1 MTHPDHDRA
10 LECALAAARRGF
22 PVIPL
27 SRTKLPAVRS
37 PHRGETGR
45 GMCRGQC
52 GRLGHGVHDAATE
65 PARITELFAAA
76 PWASGYGIAC
86 GRSPHYL
93 IGLDLD
99 RKDGVDGVTDLVDL
113 AARWG
118 FAVPWT
124 RTVITPSGGRHLWL
138 RGPAEAIVPN
148 SVRRLGNGID
158 VRGSG
163 GYLVGPGSVTTAGL
177 YRWDPP
183 TASMPPAAV
192 PKRLLRLLL
201 TTPQRRAARTATGAT
216 AAAGSAA
223 GSGGGTAE
231 PLIRFVLGSSVGE
244 RNERLFWA
252 ACRAFENGHGDRVAA
267 EMVGAAVS
275 TGLSEREA
283 ESTVGSA
290 RRHVLRGSGGR
301 RSARAL

>member
-10 LECALAAARRGF
+10 LECALAAAWRGF

-37 PHRGETGR
+37 PHRGETGL

-52 GRLGHGVHDAATE
+52 GRFGHGVHDAATE
-65 PARITELFAAA
+65 PARIAEMFAAA
-76 PWASGYGIAC
+76 PWATGYGIAC
-86 GRSPHYL
+86 GRAPHHL

-113 AARWG
+113 AARYG

-124 RTVITPSGGRHLWL
+124 RTVLTPSGGRHLWL
-138 RGPAEAIVPN
+138 RGPAEVVVPN
-148 SVRRLGNGID
+148 SVRRLGGGID

-163 GYLVGPGSVTTAGL
+163 GYLVGPGSVTTAGR

-192 PKRLLRLLL
+192 PRRLLRLLL
-201 TTPQRRAARTATGAT
+201 TTPQRPVVR
-216 AAAGSAA
+216 AAAGPA
-223 GSGGGTAE
+223 GGDTAE
-231 PLIRFVLGSSVGE
+231 PLVRFVLGSPVGE

-252 ACRAFENGHGDRVAA
+252 ACRMFENGHGDRIAA
-267 EMVGAAVS
+267 RIVGAAVS
-275 TGLSEREA
+275 TGLSQREA
-283 ESTVGSA
+283 ESTVRSA
-290 RRHVLRGSGGR
+290 RRHVSRGSGGR
-301 RSARAL
+301 RSAGAL

>member
-1 MTHPDHDRA
+1 MTHSDHDRA

-37 PHRGETGR
+37 PHQGETGR

-52 GRLGHGVHDAATE
+52 GRFGHGVHDAATE
-65 PARITELFAAA
+65 PARIAELFAAA
-76 PWASGYGIAC
+76 PWATGYGIAC
-86 GRSPHYL
+86 GRAPHHL

-113 AARWG
+113 AARYG

-124 RTVITPSGGRHLWL
+124 RTVLTPSGGRHLWL
-138 RGPAEAIVPN
+138 RGPAEVVVPN
-148 SVRRLGNGID
+148 SVRRLGGGID

-163 GYLVGPGSVTTAGL
+163 GYLVGPGSVTTAGR

-192 PKRLLRLLL
+192 PRRLLRLLV
-201 TTPQRRAARTATGAT
+201 TTPQRRVVR
-216 AAAGSAA
+216 AAAGPANGDA
-223 GSGGGTAE
+223 AE
-231 PLIRFVLGSSVGE
+231 PLIRFVLGSPVGE

-252 ACRAFENGHGDRVAA
+252 ACRMFENGHGDRIAA
-267 EMVGAAVS
+267 RIVGAAVS
-275 TGLSEREA
+275 TGLSQREA
-283 ESTVGSA
+283 ESTVSSA
-290 RRHVLRGSGGR
+290 RRHVRRGSGGR
-301 RSARAL
+301 RSAGAL

>member
-1 MTHPDHDRA
+1 MTHPEHDRA
-10 LECALAAARRGF
+10 LECALAAARRGL

-27 SRTKLPAVRS
+27 SRTKLPAIRS

-65 PARITELFAAA
+65 PARIAELFAAA

-86 GRSPHYL
+86 GRSPHHL

-124 RTVITPSGGRHLWL
+124 RTVLTPSGGRHLWL
-138 RGPAEAIVPN
+138 RGPAEVIVPN
-148 SVRRLGNGID
+148 SVRRLGPGID

-163 GYLVGPGSVTTAGL
+163 GYLVGPGSVTTAGR

-192 PKRLLRLLL
+192 PRRLLRLLL
-201 TTPQRRAARTATGAT
+201 ASPQRRAGRATTGTTAGA
-216 AAAGSAA
+216 
-223 GSGGGTAE
+223 AE
-231 PLIRFVLGSSVGE
+231 PLIRFVLASPVGE

-252 ACRAFENGHGDRVAA
+252 ACRAFENGHGDHVAA
-267 EMVGAAVS
+267 RMVEAAVRV
-275 TGLSEREA
+275 GLPEREA
-283 ESTVGSA
+283 ASTVGSA
-290 RRHVLRGSGGR
+290 RRHVLRRSGGR
-301 RSARAL
+301 RSAGAL

>member
-37 PHRGETGR
+37 PHRGETAR

-52 GRLGHGVHDAATE
+52 GRFGHGVHDAATE
-65 PARITELFAAA
+65 PARIAELFAAA
-76 PWASGYGIAC
+76 PWACGYGIAC

-138 RGPAEAIVPN
+138 RGPAEVVVPN

-183 TASMPPAAV
+183 TASMPPAVV

-201 TTPQRRAARTATGAT
+201 TTPQRRVVR
-216 AAAGSAA
+216 AAAGPGA
-223 GSGGGTAE
+223 GGSTAE

-252 ACRAFENGHGDRVAA
+252 ACRAFENGHGDRVAE

-290 RRHVLRGSGGR
+290 RRHVLGGSGGR
-301 RSARAL
+301 RSAGAL